1 MQFRLVDWLIGGQVD
16 WLIGWLVG
24 WLVGRLVGRL
34 IAVLRGKVGWWRGV
48 WSCVVPTTKGRG
60 STRQVVDVKSRLNPQ
75 TAALQRIH
83 RRQFVNRRI
92 QQCGNI
98 NYVHS
103 FETDSRSKLRTC
115 GHGQTFVN
123 LFPINK
129 CICTSRCHIHSTYM
143 HTYIHTYIHTYTH
156 TYTWETERRTYIS
169 AKKNITHLT

>member
-1 MQFRLVDWLIGGQVD
+1 MLCYGGCRLV
-16 WLIGWLVG
+16 GWLVG

-83 RRQFVNRRI
+83 RRQIVNRRI

-98 NYVHS
+98 NYVHT
-103 FETDSRSKLRTC
+103 FETASRSKLRTC

-123 LFPINK
+123 RFPINK
-129 CICTSRCHIHSTYM
+129 CICTSRCHIHTYIHAYTHTYV
-143 HTYIHTYIHTYTH
+143 HTYIHTYIYVGD
-156 TYTWETERRTYIS
+156 
-169 AKKNITHLT
+169 